1 MSEGSSLP
9 VRCLAGHHAAVLCC
23 KALGDGVTLL
33 SSGEDG
39 ALCVHDLRLE
49 QAAQGMRLGE
59 AGEAVPSL
67 ALHPSERH
75 TVFAACGTAVTEL
88 DLRQVSQLF
97 LDTPHCFKLPGTLQP
112 MCFSAGTTTRCMSCP
127 QRLLRATGC
136 LWPQGVVP
144 VVLFCSRPE
153 RTDMQGAPR
162 LAAPAAC
169 CAAVRGEQRGGEQ
182 HCRARTGHLPCCR
195 R

>member
-1 MSEGSSLP
+1 M
-9 VRCLAGHHAAVLCC
+9 LCC
-23 KALGDGVTLL
+23 KALDDTHTLL

-39 ALCVHDLRLE
+39 AVCVHDLRLE

-67 ALHPSERH
+67 ALHPCERH

-97 LDTPHCFKLPGTLQP
+97 LGTPHCFRLPGTLQP
-112 MCFSAGTTTRCMSCP
+112 VRFSAGMTTRCLSCP
-127 QRLLRATGC
+127 QRLPRASGC

-144 VVLFCSRPE
+144 VALFCSRPK

-162 LAAPAAC
+162 LAAPARLLC
-169 CAAVRGEQRGGEQ
+169 GGT
-182 HCRARTGHLPCCR
+182 RRTARR
-195 R
+195 